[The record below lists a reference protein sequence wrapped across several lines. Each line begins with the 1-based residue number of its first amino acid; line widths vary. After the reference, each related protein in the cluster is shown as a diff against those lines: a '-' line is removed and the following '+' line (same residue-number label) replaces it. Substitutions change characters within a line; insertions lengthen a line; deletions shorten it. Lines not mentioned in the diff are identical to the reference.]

1 MFYQALKAGA
11 AIQAWRWLRP
21 RLLGIVVLIASIA
34 AILIAHSEYLNY
46 VDRTGNADNVGMSYL
61 FKWVGLLLVVLVYGI
76 YNWFS
81 IKRALHRRAVALEQ
95 DDRMEDGFDFLR
107 QKRKLDS
114 RNDS

>member
-11 AIQAWRWLRP
+11 AIQVWRWLRP
-21 RLLGIVVLIASIA
+21 RLLGLVVLVASIA

-46 VDRTGNADNVGMSYL
+46 VDRTGNADNVGLSYL
-61 FKWVGLLLVVLVYGI
+61 YKWVGLLLVVLTYGI

-81 IKRALHRRAVALEQ
+81 IKRALNRRALAIEQ
-95 DDRMEDGFDFLR
+95 DDPMEDGFDFLR
-107 QKRKLDS
+107 QKRKLES